1 MAEAIVKLRLE
12 ASEYDK
18 KLKHAQKETAEF
30 DKKMSDMIKT
40 VTKFALGWATLKTAL
55 NVVTDAFLASE
66 EQLDGWSSLCMQAK
80 ETYSA
85 FLTALNTGDIS
96 GFLANI
102 EEIVQ
107 AASEAYQELD
117 RLDTMQRINSPRV
130 TGQEAENK
138 RMQMMIKTGR
148 YISPLDGRQ
157 GLHKDGDKLTIEE
170 IDAIKKNLA
179 KGTQML
185 GKYTK
190 DEVLQTTKAIEALYS
205 LEAKK
210 LGMTKKEFLAGTA
223 NMGAL
228 DERISGAQK
237 YKEWQNKHTVNQQT
251 EYGNI
256 SYYDGSVNPYE
267 KYKAWSVYADD
278 SDNMKQLTQLTSQR
292 DQLASQYYGM
302 AGKNWRTINKSS
314 GGGKSGGGKVQ
325 GPTTQALD
333 FGEREKY
340 QRWETRDMSGLS
352 GAGAQFYALNQL
364 QQLTPTPLQPLQFSK
379 DQGYKNT
386 DEYKQYKFSESL
398 KDFKQG
404 LTSVSD
410 GVSAGSSLMTGVNG
424 LITQLGGNSSAIKG
438 LTTVL
443 GIVSSVVQI
452 ATSAIQVSSI
462 LGLIPSN
469 KFAGNAGGILGLMD
483 EGLIGGGQ
491 ELTAKI
497 SGEDIY
503 LSNRN
508 YTRRTGK

>member
-18 KLKHAQKETAEF
+18 KLKQAQKETAEF

-96 GFLANI
+96 GFLAHI
-102 EEIVQ
+102 DEIVQ

-138 RMQMMIKTGR
+138 RMQMMIRTGR
-148 YISPLDGRQ
+148 YIAPLDNRQ
-157 GLHKDGDKLTIEE
+157 GLHKDGDKLTKEE
-170 IDAIKKNLA
+170 IEAIKRNLA

-228 DERISGAQK
+228 DERIAGAQK
-237 YKEWQNKHTVNQQT
+237 YKEWRNKHTVNQQT
-251 EYGNI
+251 TYGNI

-267 KYKAWSVYADD
+267 KYKAWNVYADD
-278 SDNMKQLTQLTSQR
+278 SENMKQLTQLTSQR
-292 DQLASQYYGM
+292 DQLASQFYGM
-302 AGKNWRTINKSS
+302 AGKNYRTINKAS
-314 GGGKSGGGKVQ
+314 GGGKSGGGKAQ
-325 GPTTQALD
+325 GSKTQELD
-333 FGEREKY
+333 FGDREY

-352 GAGAQFYALNQL
+352 GDGAQFYALNQL
-364 QQLTPTPLQPLQFSK
+364 QQLTPTPTPTPLQFSK
-379 DQGYKNT
+379 EQGYKNT
-386 DEYKQYKFSESL
+386 DEYKQYKFSENL

-410 GVSAGSSLMTGVNG
+410 GVSAGSSLMNGVNG

-469 KFAGNAGGILGLMD
+469 KFAGNAGGLLGLMD